1 MSVIKI
7 SDFNLNEKRLTR
19 RYLIWCYKTT
29 KESLD
34 RIDRYFTQLEV
45 DQFILQQLNNQ
56 LKQKS
61 KSATQEYKQLINEF
75 EAYMLAKRENVLKQK
90 FLDAQHQQLQPQY
103 QYLQHRLKAIE
114 KAIVKFLGK
123 AELKKIIDLYEGE
136 MTTRILQAREH

>member
-1 MSVIKI
+1 MSLIKI
-7 SDFNLNEKRLTR
+7 SDSNLNKKRLTR

-90 FLDAQHQQLQPQY
+90 FLDARHQQLQPPY
-103 QYLQHRLKAIE
+103 QYLQQRFKAIE
-114 KAIVKFLGK
+114 KAIVTFLGK
-123 AELKKIIDLYEGE
+123 AELKKIADLYEGE
-136 MTTRILQAREH
+136 MTTRIMQAREH